1 MKGKLNA
8 EAVPAY
14 DNLMQGFHAHV
25 YRTGKGGKGKETVY
39 RSPHAFTDKADA
51 EAAARQWAEENA
63 EENE

>member
-1 MKGKLNA
+1 MKGKLTA
-8 EAVPAY
+8 EAVPAEGGIMTGW
-14 DNLMQGFHAHV
+14 NAHV

-51 EAAARQWAEENA
+51 ENDARNWIETNS